1 LGNFFVSLVNG
12 RCRGA
17 TEGFRKGKKAK
28 LMMGNFTICMGL
40 SLQTAWAQA
49 LRPYKCR
56 FCLLKEFM
64 FVGKTLP
71 NLCKPQ

>member
-1 LGNFFVSLVNG
+1 LS
-12 RCRGA
+12 
-17 TEGFRKGKKAK
+17 KGDVAERQRDSEKAKKAK
-28 LMMGNFTICMGL
+28 LMMGNFAICMGL
-40 SLQTAWAQA
+40 GLQAAWAQG

-56 FCLLKEFM
+56 FCLLKEFT